1 MNYFKKKNLTEVI
14 NFGKMPMAN
23 DFVRDKDKK
32 IFTYELKL
40 GFNKKFK
47 LAQIYE
53 FPKPSNMF
61 NENYAFITSTSKYMA
76 NHFKKLSI
84 KIKKKI
90 KKISI
95 LEIGCNDGV
104 FLENFKNSTHLGVE
118 PSKNVYK
125 LSKKRKLNVDNSFF
139 NYEYIKK
146 IKKKYNKFNVVFGS
160 NVICHIPDQ
169 QELYNCIN
177 QILSDDGLF
186 IFEEPYLLDMIK
198 NTSYD
203 QLYDEHI
210 YIFSLTSIELIAKKF
225 GFFLYDAEKISTHGG
240 SMRYFLAK
248 KKNTKTNRLLKLIKT
263 EKKFGIHNIDSLRR
277 FANNCKKNKKIF
289 YDKIINLKNN
299 NHKIYGFG
307 ATSKSTT
314 ILNYCNIN
322 NDHIETI
329 FDNSKTKIKKFTP
342 LTNVPITSSEYFNK
356 TEIKYCILFAWNHY
370 KEIFSKIKKSNK
382 IRWISHIDKKY
393 FKKYNKYFL

>member
-1 MNYFKKKNLTEVI
+1 M
-14 NFGKMPMAN
+14 
-23 DFVRDKDKK
+23 
-32 IFTYELKL
+32 
-40 GFNKKFK
+40 
-47 LAQIYE
+47 
-53 FPKPSNMF
+53 
-61 NENYAFITSTSKYMA
+61 
-76 NHFKKLSI
+76 
-84 KIKKKI
+84 
-90 KKISI
+90 
-95 LEIGCNDGV
+95 
-104 FLENFKNSTHLGVE
+104 
-118 PSKNVYK
+118 
-125 LSKKRKLNVDNSFF
+125 
-139 NYEYIKK
+139 
-146 IKKKYNKFNVVFGS
+146 
-160 NVICHIPDQ
+160 
-169 QELYNCIN
+169 
-177 QILSDDGLF
+177 
-186 IFEEPYLLDMIK
+186 
-198 NTSYD
+198 
-203 QLYDEHI
+203 
-210 YIFSLTSIELIAKKF
+210 
-225 GFFLYDAEKISTHGG
+225 
-240 SMRYFLAK
+240 
-248 KKNTKTNRLLKLIKT
+248 LKLIKT